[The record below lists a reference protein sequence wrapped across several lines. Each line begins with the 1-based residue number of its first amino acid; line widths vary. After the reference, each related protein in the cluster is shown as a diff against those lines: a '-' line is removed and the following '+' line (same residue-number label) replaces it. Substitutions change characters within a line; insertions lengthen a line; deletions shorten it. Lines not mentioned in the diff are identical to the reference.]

1 MKFTFSHNNFNV
13 LDLDRSISFYEKA
26 LGLKPVQEK
35 IADDGSFK
43 LVYLSDGVTG
53 HTLELTWLRD
63 HPGPYA
69 LGENETHMCFTASDY
84 EAAHAL
90 HQEMGCIVFE
100 NAAMGLYFIADPD
113 GHWFEIVRPAK
124 DA

>member
-1 MKFTFSHNNFNV
+1 MKFTFNHNNFNV

-26 LGLKPVQEK
+26 LGLKPVREK

-63 HPGPYA
+63 RISSGA
-69 LGENETHMCFTASDY
+69 CRR
-84 EAAHAL
+84 
-90 HQEMGCIVFE
+90 
-100 NAAMGLYFIADPD
+100 
-113 GHWFEIVRPAK
+113 GHGSCACAP
-124 DA
+124 